1 MLSLLHFNTKT
12 STLLFVDFSPSPNF
26 LPVSAK
32 CRGAWRSITINRG
45 CNKAPST
52 PHLSGKSHDT
62 EHNGEEKSK
71 SSQGAITET
80 KTGTK
85 TDRVKMK
92 SETAKNTNAI
102 RQLGTLSKEKND
114 IIWESFP
121 TWGGVFPNPKTFV
134 NLPSIFL
141 YAKFILRC

>member
-62 EHNGEEKSK
+62 EHNGKKKSK
-71 SSQGAITET
+71 SSQGAMTKTKTVTKTET
-80 KTGTK
+80 KTVTK
-85 TDRVKMK
+85 TDRVKIK
-92 SETAKNTNAI
+92 TDREKNTNTI
-102 RQLGTLSKEKND
+102 RQLLGS
-114 IIWESFP
+114 
-121 TWGGVFPNPKTFV
+121 
-134 NLPSIFL
+134 
-141 YAKFILRC
+141 Y